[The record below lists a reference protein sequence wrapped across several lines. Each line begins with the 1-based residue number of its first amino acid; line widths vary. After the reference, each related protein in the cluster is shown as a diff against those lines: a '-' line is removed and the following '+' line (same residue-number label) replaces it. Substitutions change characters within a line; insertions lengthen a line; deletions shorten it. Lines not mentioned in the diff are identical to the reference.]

1 MLNEVTNATS
11 EKLVVQKFVLTML
24 VQTPCD
30 RGKKMVSVYENVL
43 VSEFLLLQFY
53 TGFGFS
59 SVIDNGKT
67 QVLHRGHY

>member
-1 MLNEVTNATS
+1 
-11 EKLVVQKFVLTML
+11 
-24 VQTPCD
+24 
-30 RGKKMVSVYENVL
+30 MVSVYENVL

>member
-53 TGFGFS
+53 NGFGFS